1 MEQRAIAECGC
12 GIEEKARKAGKA
24 DSKAVSWRLEAI
36 LWDAAFSVVNNW
48 VKNWNET
55 PGEH

>member
-36 LWDAAFSVVNNW
+36 LWDAAFSA
-48 VKNWNET
+48 VKQE
-55 PGEH
+55 GQELE

>member
-24 DSKAVSWRLEAI
+24 DSKAVSWREEEGSIGLGEAGGC
-36 LWDAAFSVVNNW
+36 VC
-48 VKNWNET
+48 
-55 PGEH
+55 G